1 MNIMTKQ
8 EKFTNKE
15 ISHLLRSVSAAYLIK
30 NGNRFKR
37 IAYDNAA
44 EAIEKL
50 TREIKD
56 IWQEGKLDQIE
67 GIGKGISYYLDD
79 YLKKGK
85 SKHFQ
90 EVFIG
95 IPESV
100 FELMKLQS
108 VGPKKAFALTT
119 KLKIYK
125 KDTAV
130 ERLKKAIKLGKIAT
144 LEGFGEKSQKSIL
157 ESIKLYKKKS
167 LQSYRMPLPYAYQQ
181 AIQIIEYLE
190 KMNKVEKVELLG
202 SLRRMFPTIGDID
215 IAIQTK
221 DEFRDEIIKHFL
233 NYPYKISIE
242 VAGENKASIILSSG
256 SKVDIRLQS
265 KNTWGALL
273 QYFTGSKA
281 HNIKLREFAQKKNLS
296 ISEYGI
302 KEVINNR
309 KGVNHTF
316 VDEKSFYNFLE
327 LQYIPPEIREGTTEI
342 SLAKKNLIPKLV
354 DLKDIKGDFH
364 IHSNY
369 QIRSSH
375 DYGTASYSEIAD
387 RAIQLNYSYI
397 GFSDHNPK
405 VTGHNKQETIEIL
418 KNRKVEIERQMKSK
432 DLKYYI
438 GLEVDIL
445 TDGRLAVPD
454 GAFDYLDYM
463 IISIHSAFHM
473 SQNDMTARVLKGLNN
488 KKVKILAHPTG
499 RLIGKR
505 DGYELHWHQIFD
517 YCKNNDIAIEIN
529 AWPERLDLP
538 DNLVRQA
545 IQHKVKLIINTD
557 SHDNSHLD
565 NMFYGVSVAR
575 RGWAEKTDIINTYN
589 YKDIDKWIRR

>member
-1 MNIMTKQ
+1 MTKQ

-15 ISHLLRSVSAAYLIK
+15 ISHLLRSVSATYLIK

-90 EVFIG
+90 EVFKG

-108 VGPKKAFALTT
+108 VGPMKAFALAT
-119 KLKIYK
+119 KLNINK

-181 AIQIIEYLE
+181 AIQIIEYL
-190 KMNKVEKVELLG
+190 KKIKNVEKVELLG

-233 NYPYKISIE
+233 NYPFKISTE

-281 HNIKLREFAQKKNLS
+281 HNIKLRELAQKKNLS

-316 VDEKSFYNFLE
+316 VDERSFYKFLE

-342 SLAKKNLIPKLV
+342 ELAKKNLIPKLI

-405 VTGHNKQETIEIL
+405 VTGHNKQEIIEIL
-418 KNRKVEIERQMKSK
+418 KNRKVAIERQMKSK
-432 DLKYYI
+432 KLKYYI

-454 GAFDYLDYM
+454 EAFDYLDYM
-463 IISIHSAFHM
+463 IVAIHSAFHM

-505 DGYELHWHQIFD
+505 DGYELQWDKIFA

-529 AWPERLDLP
+529 SWPERLDLP
-538 DNLVRQA
+538 DNLVREA

-557 SHDNSHLD
+557 SHDNSHMD

-589 YKDIDKWIRR
+589 YKDLDKWIRR